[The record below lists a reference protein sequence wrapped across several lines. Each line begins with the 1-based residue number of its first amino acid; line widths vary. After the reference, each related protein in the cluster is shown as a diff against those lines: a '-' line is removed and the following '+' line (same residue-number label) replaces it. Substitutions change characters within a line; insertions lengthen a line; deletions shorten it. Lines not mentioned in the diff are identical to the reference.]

1 MEDSYSDEFT
11 ISDTLQDHFNPDT
24 GRTDLSIEEVINSFQ
39 PPPPRYS
46 TQLKAVSRQHTEI
59 SDHIPEDHSF
69 KEESIDTE
77 HEIIHSNKHSIQ
89 DIQESMPSIH
99 TFSLKTSVPKLDL
112 TQLSNPKPVISASAS
127 PVKVKQLD
135 TLDRSTQY
143 EHIPNETP
151 QAIFQSEEVHADHGA
166 NLPKTKGKE
175 TVEEIDNV
183 EYVNKEVARRIE
195 LLRKKRQEEKDKQLQ
210 EKRLARALEAL
221 EIIKKEEEELNK
233 KLGLSAR
240 KPDDK
245 KSKLCKLKDF
255 VFYTLCCKKF
265 KSVHSYERES
275 ITCLGLYTLRYSPS
289 ISIYNALLSSSLLK
303 FI

>member
-24 GRTDLSIEEVINSFQ
+24 GRTDLSIEEVIKSFQ

-46 TQLKAVSRQHTEI
+46 TQLKPVSRQHTEI

-69 KEESIDTE
+69 KEESIHTE
-77 HEIIHSNKHSIQ
+77 HEISHSIQ
-89 DIQESMPSIH
+89 DTLSSINTSPH
-99 TFSLKTSVPKLDL
+99 KASVPKLDL
-112 TQLSNPKPVISASAS
+112 TQLSNPIPVISASGS
-127 PVKVKQLD
+127 PVKIKQID
-135 TLDRSTQY
+135 TLNRSTQY
-143 EHIPNETP
+143 EQIIYETP
-151 QAIFQSEEVHADHGA
+151 QALFQSEEVHADHGA
-166 NLPKTKGKE
+166 NLAKTKAKE

-195 LLRKKRQEEKDKQLQ
+195 LLRKKRQEQKDRQLQ

-221 EIIKKEEEELNK
+221 EIIKKEEEELMQ

-240 KPDDK
+240 KPEEN
-245 KSKLCKLKDF
+245 KSKVCKVKDF

-265 KSVHSYERES
+265 KSVHSCDSDS
-275 ITCLGLYTLRYSPS
+275 ITSLGLYTLRYSPS
-289 ISIYNALLSSSLLK
+289 ISIYNVLLSSSLLK